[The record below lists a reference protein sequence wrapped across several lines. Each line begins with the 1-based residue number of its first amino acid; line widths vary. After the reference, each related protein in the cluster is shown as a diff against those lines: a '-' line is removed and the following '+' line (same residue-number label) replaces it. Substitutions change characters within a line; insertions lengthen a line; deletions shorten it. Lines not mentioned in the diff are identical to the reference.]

1 MSGLPAPTDQISHPV
16 RNALNQEYGQG
27 MVQLALEL
35 PDEVFSAR
43 KQPPRL
49 FGHDLRLA
57 AAMHWYARGEISMEK
72 GALIAGLDRNDFLE
86 STCRSE
92 GRCLLR
98 GCGQLGE

>member
-1 MSGLPAPTDQISHPV
+1 MV
-16 RNALNQEYGQG
+16 RLT
-27 MVQLALEL
+27 LEL

-57 AAMHWYARGEISMEK
+57 TAIHWYARGEISMEK

-92 GRCLLR
+92 GRSLLR